1 MISFLILTSE
11 IVRRFWNKKVN
22 KGNKV
27 GVSNNLTNEI
37 DITQLI
43 NNLTISKQVT
53 ELRTR
58 LLLAIGEP
66 EKIYENG
73 GAEKN
78 NLTPLTQKSNE
89 EILKDF
95 LLTKIGKDGKLPSE
109 KEMIEETGLSEEQ
122 LKIAKKNLTTSGF
135 LYKENARVL
144 KLNPDYV
151 KD

>member
-1 MISFLILTSE
+1 MISFLTLTSE
-11 IVRRFWNKKVN
+11 IVYKFWNKKVN
-22 KGNKV
+22 KENKV
-27 GVSNNLTNEI
+27 GVSNNLTDGI

-43 NNLTISKQVT
+43 NNLTVSNAVI

-73 GAEKN
+73 ETEKN

-89 EILKDF
+89 EILKKF
-95 LLTKIGKDGKLPSE
+95 LMTKVGKDGKLPSE
-109 KEMIEETGLSEEQ
+109 KEMIDETGLSEEQ
-122 LKIAKKNLTTSGF
+122 LKIAKKNLTINGF

-144 KLNPDYV
+144 KMNKDYI
-151 KD
+151 KE